1 MKETHL
7 MSLSKADRK
16 QSMSIRKEQLLQD
29 QMEKERLFREKQD
42 ESFAQAL
49 KRLQFSHREKIA
61 LLERQFLQQ
70 KQQLERSKETALW
83 ELEERQMQERHQL
96 VVRQLKDSFFL
107 KRHQMLVRDEKDLEH
122 TRRNA
127 SREEEELLKRQATER
142 RQLPKRIRSEMKTR
156 ELIFRESL
164 RLSNANLA
172 NFEDER
178 ERVKRFQESEKARYS
193 IQEKEQLKKHKLQLQ
208 QLRELFESTI
218 REQEQLQNEKRKL
231 LLEHEQQ
238 KIQQLQQEQQQEYRQ
253 WKSNLRPRKQVSQLY
268 FSVYFNFF

>member
-1 MKETHL
+1 

-29 QMEKERLFREKQD
+29 QLEKERMFREKQD

-127 SREEEELLKRQATER
+127 SREEEDLLKRQAVER

-178 ERVKRFQESEKARYS
+178 ERVKRFQESEKQRYS

-253 WKSNLRPRKQVSQLY
+253 WKSNLRPRKQVRLDL
-268 FSVYFNFF
+268 FIFTLFRALI